1 MKSRLH
7 AHVGTIRQLEILL
20 AVHDKGSIKEAAKT
34 LFLTQPTVS
43 IQMKKLAQAMG
54 SSLFNYANR
63 QLLFTDIGLA
73 LVKTAVEVLD
83 SFARLDM
90 SLGNIKDFKSGTL
103 RLAVVTTSKYFI
115 PHLLGP
121 FLEQY
126 PDIDIQLKIGNREQT
141 IERLKQGVDDF
152 YVFSHPPSD
161 IETESIEFLTNPL
174 VAIAHEDHPIARKKD
189 LTLKD
194 ICNEPFL
201 MREKGSG
208 TRHAIEEFLKQHKA
222 KINVKMTIESNE
234 AIKHSVMSK
243 LGISILSAHTLT
255 YGGQSGLVRLPI
267 KELPIN
273 SHWFFVWSKSKRQTL
288 IAAKFLNHIES
299 NGRALLQKEMS
310 RNGIAHSQVNP
321 SHQGG
326 QAET

>member
-1 MKSRLH
+1 MR
-7 AHVGTIRQLEILL
+7 
-20 AVHDKGSIKEAAKT
+20 
-34 LFLTQPTVS
+34 
-43 IQMKKLAQAMG
+43 KLAEATG
-54 SSLFNYANR
+54 FKLYNYTNR
-63 QLLFTDIGLA
+63 HLIFTDVGLE

-90 SLGNIKDFKSGTL
+90 ALGKIKDFKSGTL
-103 RLAVVTTSKYFI
+103 RLAVVSTSKYFI

-121 FLEQY
+121 FLELY

-141 IERLKQGVDDF
+141 IERLKQGIDDF

-161 IETESIEFLTNPL
+161 IETESIEFLRNPL
-174 VAIAHEDHPIARKKD
+174 VAIAHEDHPIAKRKN

-194 ICNEPFL
+194 LCKEPFL
-201 MREKGSG
+201 MREEGSG
-208 TRHAIEEFLKQHKA
+208 TRHAIEEFLKKHDA
-222 KINVKMTIESNE
+222 KLNVKMTIESNE

-273 SHWFFVWSKSKRQTL
+273 AHWFFVWSKSKRQTL
-288 IAAKFLNHIES
+288 IAAKFLSHIET
-299 NGRALLQKEMS
+299 NGRALLQQEMIN
-310 RNGIAHSQVNP
+310 NGMVADNV
-321 SHQGG
+321 
-326 QAET
+326 ER